1 MIKAIET
8 KYKGY
13 RFRSRLEARWAVFF
27 DALNIKWEYE
37 LEGFNLGDL
46 GYYLPDFWLSDFR
59 VYAEVKPQKFT
70 YEEWSKCD
78 ALEHCLILDGK
89 PQHKGWYLT
98 GDSCY
103 GRLTYEQYL
112 ANYNHMDQVELYT
125 SSSKKHLWFL
135 WGGEICDYESPDRA
149 ITAAL
154 SARFEHGETP
164 C

>member
-27 DALNIKWEYE
+27 DALGIKWEYE
-37 LEGFNLGDL
+37 PEGFDLGSL
-46 GYYLPDFWLSDFR
+46 GYYLPDFWLSDFE
-59 VYAEVKPQKFT
+59 VYAEVKPRKLTQ
-70 YEEWSKCD
+70 EEWAKCN
-78 ALEHCLILDGK
+78 ALEYCLILDGS
-89 PQHKGWYLT
+89 PQHKGWYLA

-103 GRLTYEQYL
+103 DRLTYEQYL
-112 ANYNHMDQVELYT
+112 ADYNHMEQVELYA
-125 SSSKKHLWFL
+125 SSRKKRLWFFY
-135 WGGEICDYESPDRA
+135 GSEICDYESPDHA
-149 ITAAL
+149 IATAL